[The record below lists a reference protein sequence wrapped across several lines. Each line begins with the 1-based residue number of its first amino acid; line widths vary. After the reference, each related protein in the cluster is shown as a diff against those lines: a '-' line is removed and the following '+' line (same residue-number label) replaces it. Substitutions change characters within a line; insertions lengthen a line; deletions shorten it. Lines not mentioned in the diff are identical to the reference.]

1 MMRNSARHRA
11 RLQVRQRELLQL
23 AILHGPRPDA
33 ARLAQRTRRQPNLGL
48 ISPDSPAHVPIQ
60 AHMKAID
67 VELAEHAKDQKVNGS
82 TVMSTGTESTGHDPL
97 TALSKEYGAEWK
109 ED

>member
-1 MMRNSARHRA
+1 
-11 RLQVRQRELLQL
+11 
-23 AILHGPRPDA
+23 
-33 ARLAQRTRRQPNLGL
+33 
-48 ISPDSPAHVPIQ
+48 
-60 AHMKAID
+60 MKAID
-67 VELAEHAKDQKVNGS
+67 FELAERAKDQKVNGS